1 MVWDAVEAPRHDDAV
16 EVDEA
21 DVTYTRWDSPAG
33 APGLLL
39 VHGMNAHRRWWDFI
53 APQLI
58 DQYQVAALDLAG
70 MGDADDRYDYSAELW
85 AQSLVAVADAAGL
98 PGNTLIVGHSFWGRI
113 GLKLPRGTAI
123 ASLASCSWMRGCAIL
138 RRPWITVV
146 PGWGDAPCSIPM
158 RKRLSSASACSRP
171 RAANTNFS

>member
-1 MVWDAVEAPRHDDAV
+1 MAIPQWFWDAVEAPRQDAAV

-21 DVTYTRWDSPAG
+21 DVTYTRWEGPAG

-53 APQLI
+53 APQLT

-85 AQSLVAVADAAGL
+85 AESLVAVADAAGL
-98 PGNTLIVGHSFWGRI
+98 PGNTLIVGHSFGA
-113 GLKLPRGTAI
+113 AI
-123 ASLASCSWMRGCAIL
+123 
-138 RRPWITVV
+138 
-146 PGWGDAPCSIPM
+146 
-158 RKRLSSASACSRP
+158 
-171 RAANTNFS
+171 